1 MIPSNIFCY
10 SSLVAGVH
18 TLSTLLLM
26 HTSLAGEKMHSVY
39 QEFVLLINL
48 SSGWGYS
55 AFKQQE
61 PGVSITTS
69 VLKWAVVIQ
78 CVYA

>member
-1 MIPSNIFCY
+1 MRSI
-10 SSLVAGVH
+10 
-18 TLSTLLLM
+18 
-26 HTSLAGEKMHSVY
+26 Y

-48 SSGWGYS
+48 SGGWGYS
-55 AFKQQE
+55 AFKEQE